1 MAHFKVLYYLDS
13 KHFSLIEIKRTDL
26 DGEKDKSKL
35 YYWLIYLKSSNQLQK
50 LDFVSMK
57 SSGNDEERIFKQ
69 GKLHFNT
76 DDIGHYESNKQSGR
90 LRYIP
95 ASDLP
100 KPIAEA
106 ITSFL

>member
-13 KHFSLIEIKRTDL
+13 NHFSLIEIKRTDM

-35 YYWLIYLKSSNQLQK
+35 FYWLIYFKPSNQLQK

-76 DDIGHYESNKQSGR
+76 DIGYYESDKQSDR

-106 ITSFL
+106 IASFL